1 MKLEDVQQKID
12 SYLDSISGEELL
24 QTLTDKYSMSE
35 YDMNDSDAIPDEPT
49 VGNAMIALDQAGYWF
64 CPRDLRARIC
74 SHRGNGLFPAC
85 EWFVPSLGM
94 F

>member
-24 QTLTDKYSMSE
+24 QTLTDKYGMSE

-64 CPRDLRARIC
+64 FRKKDQSP
-74 SHRGNGLFPAC
+74 
-85 EWFVPSLGM
+85 VPVIYRQK
-94 F
+94 